1 MFENLNV
8 YDILG
13 YGVIGL
19 GFLLAVLAFRL
30 LSAEQKRDPRQ
41 EIIRAIYIF
50 MVFSVVL
57 CIIGFAAQ
65 VFDSHETKSPEQ
77 DQVLADCEAELDTL
91 REKTLTLNELQI
103 LSGDFFKTDFKRQET
118 LNVIR
123 NLVNR
128 VSESDKEKQHYAYKL
143 FRLEKQISNY
153 GNNISL
159 KIQAENRIPIYKQIQ
174 VILQEINSYNGPI
187 DGSQQAT
194 FDALV
199 DFQTEYNK
207 TDSLTVFQDYELGIL
222 GYRTLEAFR
231 SSYRRLGS

>member
-65 VFDSHETKSPEQ
+65 VFDNHEATNSGQ
-77 DQVLADCEAELDTL
+77 DQALADCEEEIDTL
-91 REKTLTLNELQI
+91 KENTLTLNELQI
-103 LSGDFFKTDFKRQET
+103 LSGEFFKADFDRQET

-128 VSESDKEKQHYAYKL
+128 VIESDKEKQHYAYKL
-143 FRLEKQISNY
+143 FRLEKQISNF
-153 GNNISL
+153 GSNISL
-159 KIQAENRIPIYKQIQ
+159 KIQADNRIPIYRQIQ
-174 VILQEINSYNGPI
+174 VILQEINFYNGPI
-187 DGSQQAT
+187 DGSQQST
-194 FDALV
+194 YNALV
-199 DFQTEYNK
+199 NFQTEYNK
-207 TDSLTVFQDYELGIL
+207 VDSLTVFQDYELGIL